1 MSLQKYTAAGSSSDP
16 SASTGTARNDESV
29 RSRGRENEG
38 LCLLSL
44 DGGGVKGL
52 STLYLLRAI
61 MQLLND
67 KRKAQN
73 LDRVKPYEIFDLIG
87 GTSTGGLI
95 AIMLGRLEMD
105 VDECITEYKNLM
117 CTIFDEKK
125 KSLLPFIGKFKINSR
140 FSSKVLE
147 EVIKDVI
154 KNVNKARANS
164 PNKSPIPIDE
174 LFCLEDQSESP
185 QRCRVF
191 VCAQSEEIGN
201 ITRLKSYRL
210 DGDVRGEA
218 TIWQAALA
226 TTAATSFFDSAK
238 IGDRTYRDGALGAN
252 NPAKEVENEAA
263 RIWHDTSGELQSHVK
278 CFLSLGTGQKG
289 TYRVHDRAWKFLS
302 ESLKNVATD
311 TEPANEEVAARWNHL
326 PNKPYVR
333 FNVHHGLEDIELAEY
348 QREKRG
354 TMDAATHAYLGLA
367 ETRPRVASCV
377 ENLRMKE
384 FRLEPNSAERQE
396 PKTRAVQN
404 RVTQQAPETIKKP
417 ELTQLERKGKVHI
430 EESRTADEYKNLI
443 KAHAIFEKIL
453 DSQQNQQPPA
463 EPKELC
469 HTYNKL
475 RSTSHMLSHLNF
487 PATKRMEHID
497 RATRYGERA
506 IEFAIAS
513 RNDIREAQMRFNH
526 ACVQAEQIQ
535 LRSEEDRRFQAPTEQ
550 ERRNVRDDINTYWTA
565 LRSVKGSD
573 MTLYDP
579 MKARGLRQLMLHS
592 WTNLS
597 NDEF

>member
-1 MSLQKYTAAGSSSDP
+1 MSLQKYTVAGSSSDP
-16 SASTGTARNDESV
+16 SASTDTAENDESV
-29 RSRGRENEG
+29 RSRRQENEG

-52 STLYLLRAI
+52 STLYLLRGI

-73 LDRVKPYEIFDLIG
+73 LDGVKPCEIFDLIG

-125 KSLLPFIGKFKINSR
+125 KSRSRLTGKFNINSR

-154 KNVNKARANS
+154 TKVNKARAS
-164 PNKSPIPIDE
+164 KTPKRKSIPVDE
-174 LFCLEDQSESP
+174 LFCLEDQGESS

-191 VCAQSEEIGN
+191 VCAQSEEIGD

-210 DGDVRGEA
+210 DGDSREEA

-252 NPAKEVENEAA
+252 NPAKQVENEAA
-263 RIWHDTSGELQSHVK
+263 RIWCETSGELQSHVK
-278 CFLSLGTGQKG
+278 CFLSLGTGHEG
-289 TYRVHDRAWKFLS
+289 TYRVHDNAWKFLS
-302 ESLKNVATD
+302 ESLKNVATNA
-311 TEPANEEVAARWNHL
+311 EPTNEEVAARWKHL
-326 PNKPYVR
+326 SNKPYVR
-333 FNVHHGLEDIELAEY
+333 FNVQHGLEDIELAEY
-348 QREKRG
+348 KREKRG
-354 TMDAATHAYLGLA
+354 TMDAATHRYLNLE
-367 ETRPRVASCV
+367 ETRPRVVSCV
-377 ENLRMKE
+377 ENLRTKE
-384 FRLEPNSAERQE
+384 FRLEPNSSERQE
-396 PKTRAVQN
+396 PKAKAVQD
-404 RVTQQAPETIKKP
+404 RVTQQAPETINKP
-417 ELTQLERKGKVHI
+417 ELIQMERKGKVHI
-430 EESRTADEYKNLI
+430 EKSRAADEYKNLI
-443 KAHAIFEKIL
+443 KAHSIFEKIL
-453 DSQQNQQPPA
+453 DSQQNQQPSA

-487 PATKRMEHID
+487 PATKRMEYID
-497 RATRYGERA
+497 RAARYGEPA
-506 IEFAIAS
+506 IQFAIAS
-513 RNDIREAQMRFNH
+513 RNNIREAQMRFNH

-565 LRSVKGSD
+565 LRSVEGSD

-579 MKARGLRQLMLHS
+579 MKARGLRQLMLQS
-592 WTNLS
+592 
-597 NDEF
+597 

>member
-1 MSLQKYTAAGSSSDP
+1 MSLQKYTPTVSGTSAGAGAGAGAGR
-16 SASTGTARNDESV
+16 ASNNESV
-29 RSRGRENEG
+29 PTGGHETRG

-67 KRKAQN
+67 KRKARH
-73 LDRVKPYEIFDLIG
+73 LDRVKPCEIFDLIG

-125 KSLLPFIGKFKINSR
+125 KSLFPLIGKFMINSR

-147 EVIKDVI
+147 EVIKQVI
-154 KNVNKARANS
+154 TNVNKARANS

-174 LFCLEDQSESP
+174 LFCLEDQPGSS

-191 VCAQSEEIGN
+191 VCAQSEEIGK

-210 DGDVRGEA
+210 DGDIRGEA

-226 TTAATSFFDSAK
+226 TTAATSFFDAAK

-278 CFLSLGTGQKG
+278 CFLSLGTGQTG

-311 TEPANEEVAARWNHL
+311 TEPTNEEVAARWNHL

-333 FNVHHGLEDIELAEY
+333 FNVQHGLEDIELAEY
-348 QREKRG
+348 KREERG
-354 TMDAATHAYLGLA
+354 TMDAATHAYLDLG
-367 ETRPRVASCV
+367 ETRPRILVS
-377 ENLRMKE
+377 
-384 FRLEPNSAERQE
+384 EPNSTE
-396 PKTRAVQN
+396 PPEPTTSRN
-404 RVTQQAPETIKKP
+404 RETQQAPDVINRQ
-417 ELTQLERKGKVHI
+417 ELIQLTSKANACLEK
-430 EESRTADEYKNLI
+430 SCTADAYKKLI
-443 KAHAIFEKIL
+443 EALSIFEKIL
-453 DSQQNQQPPA
+453 CSQRKQQPPA
-463 EPKELC
+463 EPRDLC
-469 HTYNKL
+469 YTYNKL
-475 RSTSHMLSHLNF
+475 RSTSHRLSHLDF
-487 PATKRMEHID
+487 PASQRMKYID
-497 RATRYGERA
+497 RATQYGEHA
-506 IEFAIAS
+506 IKFAIAS
-513 RNDIREAQMRFNH
+513 KNDNRVAQMQFYH
-526 ACVQAEQIQ
+526 ACVQAQKIQ
-535 LRSEEDRRFQAPTEQ
+535 LRTVEGQRFQAPMEH
-550 ERRNVRDDINTYWTA
+550 ERHAAAEAIMMYWTT
-565 LRSVKGSD
+565 LQSIEGSD
-573 MTLYDP
+573 MTSYEL
-579 MKARGLRQLMLHS
+579 MKAQSLGAL
-592 WTNLS
+592 T
-597 NDEF
+597 